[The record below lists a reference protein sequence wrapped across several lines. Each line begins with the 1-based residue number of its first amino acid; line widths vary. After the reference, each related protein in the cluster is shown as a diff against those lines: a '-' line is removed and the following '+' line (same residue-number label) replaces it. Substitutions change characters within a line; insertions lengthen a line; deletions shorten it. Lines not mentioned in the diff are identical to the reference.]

1 MLDRWVNPDM
11 PGHQQEAGKEY
22 TGLGMQFTCSSSTKE
37 QILTQNS
44 STKVQILTQKC
55 MGAVVLAKPPAA
67 LAHAPLKL
75 LTYAD
80 VC

>member
-1 MLDRWVNPDM
+1 M
-11 PGHQQEAGKEY
+11 PGQQEAAGKEY
-22 TGLGMQFTCSSSTKE
+22 TGLGMQFNCSSSTKE
-37 QILTQNS
+37 QILTQNYG
-44 STKVQILTQKC
+44 TKVQILTQEC
-55 MGAVVLAKPPAA
+55 MGSVVHAKPPAA